1 MKPAARAPRTIAVFC
16 PNLIGDA
23 VMATPA
29 IRALRGRFPDARII
43 GVIKPKVAPT
53 LAGAPW
59 FDEWVYFDS
68 RDRSLEH
75 DVGFWSARRALRAA
89 RPDVAVLLPNSHR
102 SAVLA
107 LFAAIPRRVGFTRP
121 GRGLLLTD
129 RLEPPRD
136 ARGKR
141 LPTPITTSYV
151 DLVAVLGCRADSLRP
166 ELFTTPD
173 DEADADRAWS
183 NLGLDR
189 DEKVVCLNTGGA
201 FGPSKN
207 WPVEHFAK
215 LARRLVDERG
225 RAVLVVCGPGEAES
239 ARRIASL
246 ANDRRIVSLADER
259 MSIGLTK
266 ACIKRAELLVTTDS
280 GPRHFAAAFRVPVVT
295 LFGPTFVAWTRT
307 QHPHA
312 IHVMHPVPCGPCQKP
327 VCPLGHQRCMTDLR
341 PDDVFAA
348 ASRLLG

>member
-1 MKPAARAPRTIAVFC
+1 MKTPPREPKTIAVFC

-29 IRALRGRFPDARII
+29 IRALRSRFPAARII
-43 GVIKPKVAPT
+43 GVIKPKVKPT

-59 FDEWVYFDS
+59 FDEWIDYDPREKS
-68 RDRSLEH
+68 REH
-75 DVGFWSARRALRAA
+75 KVGFRHAWALLRAA
-89 RPDVAVLLPNSHR
+89 RPDVAVLMPNSHR
-102 SAVLA
+102 AALLA
-107 LFAAIPRRVGFTRP
+107 CAAGIPRRIGFTRP
-121 GRGLLLTD
+121 WRGILLTD

-136 ARGKR
+136 ARGNR
-141 LPTPITTSYV
+141 LPSPIVASYI
-151 DLVAVLGCRADSLRP
+151 DLVAVLGCRAQSLRP

-173 DEADADRAWS
+173 DDDAADRAWS
-183 NLGLDR
+183 NLGLAPA
-189 DEKVVCLNTGGA
+189 EKVVCLNTGGA

-215 LARRLVDERG
+215 LARRLVAERD
-225 RAVLVVCGPGEAES
+225 RSVLVVCGPNEAES
-239 ARRIASL
+239 ARRIVSL
-246 ANDRRIVSLADER
+246 ASDRRIVSLADER

-266 ACIKRAELLVTTDS
+266 ACVKRAELLVTTDS

-295 LFGPTFVAWTRT
+295 LFGPTHLAWTRT

-327 VCPLGHQRCMTDLR
+327 VCPLGHQRCMTDLP

-348 ASRLLG
+348 AARLLG